1 MELGFEMK
9 LLMIIIIFKKEKKN
23 MERNLSF
30 SGNKDGENGGIRL
43 VRVLEAEEQV
53 DRKIHPRS

>member
-1 MELGFEMK
+1 
-9 LLMIIIIFKKEKKN
+9 

>member
-1 MELGFEMK
+1 
-9 LLMIIIIFKKEKKN
+9 

-30 SGNKDGENGGIRL
+30 SGNKDGENGGTRL
-43 VRVLEAEEQV
+43 VRVLEAKEQV